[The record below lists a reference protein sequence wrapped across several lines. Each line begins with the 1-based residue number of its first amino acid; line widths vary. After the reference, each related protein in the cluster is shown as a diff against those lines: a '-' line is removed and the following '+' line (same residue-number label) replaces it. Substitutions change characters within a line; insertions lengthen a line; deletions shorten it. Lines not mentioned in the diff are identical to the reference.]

1 MVFAFLFR
9 HDFPLR
15 KYRSIRIV
23 ILFTL
28 LSLSFSHSIGPLSRT
43 SHWPTP
49 GETRVRWSV
58 ARLTGRFF
66 FSTIAT
72 SHAYAFPAKEVG
84 HSIPGISAAIQN
96 SLRSAPNTLHPSA
109 SETDR
114 VIDLKQNAFSRVRA
128 SIFAGCIWLWNFEC
142 FVEFVP
148 VLRIW

>member
-1 MVFAFLFR
+1 MVFVFLFR

-28 LSLSFSHSIGPLSRT
+28 LSLSFLHSISPLSRT
-43 SHWPTP
+43 SHCPIP

-58 ARLTGRFF
+58 TRLTRRFF
-66 FSTIAT
+66 PTIAT

-109 SETDR
+109 SETER
-114 VIDLKQNAFSRVRA
+114 VIDLKQNAFSRVRV
-128 SIFAGCIWLWNFEC
+128 SVFAGCIWLWNLEC
-142 FVEFVP
+142 FVEFVA